1 MTQVTF
7 ICKRSGNK
15 VSFSNENDIAGL
27 RKHEGYTEEL
37 QDAQAT
43 ETLQTESHQA
53 APKEVLTLKRGR
65 PAKIQV
71 PSFLQQ

>member
-1 MTQVTF
+1 MTKVTF
-7 ICKRSGNK
+7 ICKRSGNR

-27 RKHEGYTEEL
+27 RKHEGYTEAL
-37 QDAQAT
+37 DAQT
-43 ETLQTESHQA
+43 SETLETEPHQA
-53 APKEVLTLKRGR
+53 TPKEVLTPKRGR